1 MLRWRGEE
9 EEEEEEEKKREKLIS
24 YGISSVLRLNLLVQR
39 LEERDKHSELT
50 IAASEKE
57 VTLKQQALDLHKKR
71 VNH

>member
-9 EEEEEEEKKREKLIS
+9 EEEEEEEEKREKLIS
-24 YGISSVLRLNLLVQR
+24 YGISSALRLNLLVQR

-71 VNH
+71 VNY

>member
-9 EEEEEEEKKREKLIS
+9 EEEEREKFIS
-24 YGISSVLRLNLLVQR
+24 YGISSALRLNLLVQR

-71 VNH
+71 VNY